1 MLDLVLLPFF
11 GVLVIL
17 AMHAYLGLHVI
28 VRGVIFVDLA
38 FAQIAALGATVAL
51 LLGWDAGTGISL
63 LFSLGFTLLGAF
75 LFSITRME
83 HSRVP
88 QEAIIGIIFV
98 VASAAVILLAG
109 LLAEGAEHVKE
120 TLTGSLIWIDMPTI
134 LKMAGV
140 YAAIGLF
147 HWVFRRHIYA
157 ISFDPDAEPHLVL
170 WDFLFYATFGV
181 VITFSVAVAGV
192 LVVFSTL
199 VIPGV
204 IAFLYTNR
212 FLSALLLAWSA
223 GTVAIVVGLG
233 ISFWGDLST
242 GPVLVCSFGGVLLL
256 AALLRPLLRQ
266 GKATEPPVAEILK
279 DGKG

>member
-1 MLDLVLLPFF
+1 MLDLILMPFL

-38 FAQIAALGATVAL
+38 FAQIAALGATAAL
-51 LLGWDAGTGISL
+51 LMGWDAGTGVSL

-83 HSRVP
+83 NSRVP

-140 YAAIGLF
+140 YAVIGLF
-147 HWVFRRHIYA
+147 HWVFRRHIHA

-204 IAFLYTNR
+204 IAFLYTHR
-212 FLSALLLAWSA
+212 FLPALLLAWGA
-223 GTVAIVVGLG
+223 GTLAIVAGLG
-233 ISFWGDLST
+233 ISFWKDLST
-242 GPVLVCSFGGVLLL
+242 GPVLVCSFGGVLFL
-256 AALLRPLLRQ
+256 AALLRPLLRP
-266 GKATEPPVAEILK
+266 GGPPTENVPAS
-279 DGKG
+279 G